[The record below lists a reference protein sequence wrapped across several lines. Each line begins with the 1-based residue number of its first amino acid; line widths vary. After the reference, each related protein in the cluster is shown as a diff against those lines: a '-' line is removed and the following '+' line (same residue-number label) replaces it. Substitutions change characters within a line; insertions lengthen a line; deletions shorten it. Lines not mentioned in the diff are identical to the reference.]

1 MSADNTADELRE
13 QGPPG
18 VVGRLEPFLTAR
30 QVVDSGL
37 FPDLTEEKIR
47 HYVRQGAI
55 RAYGPGKNK
64 TYLLSEVYEDWKKIG
79 RRVDGIASLSPGP
92 DGGGGRLPKAWG
104 KG

>member
-1 MSADNTADELRE
+1 MSVGGTTADELGE
-13 QGPPG
+13 LGPSG
-18 VVGRLEPFLTAR
+18 AAGRLEPFLTAR

-55 RAYGPGKNK
+55 RAYGPSKNK

-79 RRVDGIASLSPGP
+79 RRVDGIALTSRKGSLPITSVML
-92 DGGGGRLPKAWG
+92 RRT
-104 KG
+104 